1 MYRGAKPQHT
11 AKSVSFLSNPR
22 KTECGAGEFPANPR
36 VRIAPFARPKRAES
50 PKDSAARILRIALA
64 VAVLLDLVPLQ
75 SPLNAADADKAVV
88 RLDPA
93 LDAIVSTAAH
103 LEMLKS
109 DYFGISEGPLWIQKG
124 SDGYLLFSDIGANAI
139 YKWTPQAGFS
149 IFLPNA
155 GYTGD
160 MAAAGFQG
168 FGANNGRLIIMNFG
182 PNGIVADPQGR
193 LIFCAQGDRAIV
205 RIESNGSRT
214 VLADKY
220 EGKRLNRPNDLVLKS
235 DGAIYFTDPV
245 FFKSP
250 VTELPGSSVF
260 MLKDGKLSP
269 DEKYLYV
276 NDTVRKLILRYEVRA
291 DDTIANGR
299 TFVGMTSDKTPGA
312 PDGMKVDAKGNLY
325 CTGPGGIWIISP
337 GGKRL
342 GTILLPETGTN
353 LTFGDADGR
362 MLYIADRRSLARIRL
377 NVAGAL
383 WKSAR

>member
-1 MYRGAKPQHT
+1 MRLTMYGGTMPRNT
-11 AKSVSFLSNPR
+11 AKD
-22 KTECGAGEFPANPR
+22 
-36 VRIAPFARPKRAES
+36 ARLLERAES
-50 PKDSAARILRIALA
+50 PKDWFLKILPFALA
-64 VAVLLDLVPLQ
+64 GVIVMSVSPIQLQ
-75 SPLNAADADKAVV
+75 IHAADADRAVL
-88 RLDPA
+88 RLDAA
-93 LDAIVSTAAH
+93 LDAIVSTDAH

-139 YKWTPQAGFS
+139 YKWTPQAGIS
-149 IFLPNA
+149 IFRPNA

-168 FGANNGRLIIMNFG
+168 FGANNGRLNIVNFG

-205 RIESNGSRT
+205 RIESNRSRT

-260 MLKDGKLSP
+260 MLKDGKLALILDDYKLPNGIVFSP

-276 NDTVRKLILRYEVRA
+276 NDTVRKLILRYDVRG

-299 TFVGMTSDKTPGA
+299 IFMDMTSDKAPGA

-325 CTGPGGIWIISP
+325 CTGPGGVWIISP
-337 GGKRL
+337 GGKHL

-362 MLYIADRRSLARIRL
+362 MLYITDRRSLARIRL

-383 WKSAR
+383 WKPTR